1 VSRTTWLTILLL
13 AGAIAVSAILHGTQA
28 APPTASETVRLRVDV
43 AELRARSLPG
53 IVRASGFLR
62 AETDVTVSAERAGR
76 VVDLPVAEGAAVARG
91 DVVARLDATA
101 AEANLARARA
111 VARET
116 ALQPRASAA
125 DRARADEAV
134 RLAEHELALM
144 RPVAPAEGVVE
155 VHHVDAGEYVRPG
168 TPLLDIVDAR
178 TLVLDVDVDAEFVGG
193 LAVGDAVEVAVPAL
207 ASGSRAGRIT
217 RRAGR
222 ADPRTRRFRI
232 EVSLPAADTGAK
244 PGMHAVARF
253 TEPGG
258 APALYLPKAATRTIR
273 GQTGVYVVR
282 DGRAHWTPVGV
293 VEVAHRPDLWR
304 LDAGG
309 DPGGIAEGATVVVA
323 GFAGLRDG
331 MAVEVGS

>member
-1 VSRTTWLTILLL
+1 MSRTTWITILLL
-13 AGAIAVSAILHGTQA
+13 TGAIAVAAILRGTQA
-28 APPTASETVRLRVDV
+28 APPSAGGAVRLRVDV

-53 IVRASGFLR
+53 VVRASGFLR

-76 VVDLPVAEGAAVARG
+76 VVDLPVAEGAPVASG

-101 AEANLARARA
+101 AEANLSRARA

-116 ALQPRASAA
+116 RASAA

-144 RPVAPAEGVVE
+144 RPVAPAAGVVE
-155 VHHVDAGEYVRPG
+155 VHHVDAGEYVRAG

-178 TLVLDVDVDAEFVGG
+178 TLVLDVDIDAEFVGG
-193 LAVGDAVEVAVPAL
+193 LAVGDAVEVEVPAL
-207 ASGSRAGRIT
+207 GSGPRAGRIT

-232 EVSLPAADTGAK
+232 EVSLAAVDSGAK

-253 TEPGG
+253 SQPGG

-282 DGRAHWTPVGV
+282 DGRAHWTPVDV
-293 VEVAHRPDLWR
+293 AEVAHRPDLWR
-304 LDAGG
+304 LEAGG
-309 DPGGIAEGATVVVA
+309 DLGAGATVVVA